1 MGGSLHDPPTGG
13 SNRVMLWFLVRRI
26 FAAVPILIFVA
37 VFIFMLLHLAP
48 GDPAAVAA
56 GPNASPQQ
64 VELLFMRWVANLAR
78 FDLGVSIFSN
88 QPVSRLIGQRLEPT
102 LLLAVTAML
111 VAIAI
116 AVPAGTLAAWKADS
130 LLDRVVMMFAVAGFS
145 TPVFVTAYGLIYVF
159 SIELGWFPVQGYT
172 PLAQGILGCLQGL
185 VLPSLALGFVFAALI
200 ARVVRAT
207 MLEILAE
214 DYIRTARAKGLATPT
229 IVIVHALKNAG
240 VPTMTV
246 IGIGFAIL
254 VGGVV
259 VTETIFNIPG
269 LGRLTTDAILRRDYP
284 VVQGVILA
292 FSAMLIVVN
301 ILVDLS
307 YALFDPRVRNA

>member
-1 MGGSLHDPPTGG
+1 
-13 SNRVMLWFLVRRI
+13 MLWFLVRRI
-26 FAAVPILIFVA
+26 VAAVPILIFVA

-64 VELLFMRWVANLAR
+64 VELLRQRMQLDMPLPDQFMRWVANLAR

-102 LLLAVTAML
+102 LLLALTAML
-111 VAIAI
+111 VAVAI

-172 PLAQGILGCLQGL
+172 PLAQGILDCLQGL

>member
-1 MGGSLHDPPTGG
+1 
-13 SNRVMLWFLVRRI
+13 MLWFLVRRLL
-26 FAAVPILIFVA
+26 AAVPILIFVA

-64 VELLFMRWVANLAR
+64 VELLRQRMQLDMPLPDQFLRWIANLAR

-88 QPVSRLIGQRLEPT
+88 QPVARLIGQRLEPT

-111 VAIAI
+111 VAVTI
-116 AVPAGTLAAWKADS
+116 AVPAGTVAAWKADS

-159 SIELGWFPVQGYT
+159 AIELGWFPVQGYT
-172 PLAQGILGCLQGL
+172 PLSQGILDCLQGL

-229 IVIVHALKNAG
+229 IVVVHALKNAG

-307 YALFDPRVRNA
+307 YALFDPRVRNS

>member
-1 MGGSLHDPPTGG
+1 
-13 SNRVMLWFLVRRI
+13 MLWFLVRRI
-26 FAAVPILIFVA
+26 VAAVPILIFVA

-64 VELLFMRWVANLAR
+64 VELLRQRMQLDMPLPDQFMRWVANLAR

-111 VAIAI
+111 VAVAI

-172 PLAQGILGCLQGL
+172 PLAQGILDCLQGL

-229 IVIVHALKNAG
+229 IVVVHALKNAG

-269 LGRLTTDAILRRDYP
+269 LGRLTTDAIHRRDYP

>member
-1 MGGSLHDPPTGG
+1 
-13 SNRVMLWFLVRRI
+13 MLWFLIRRI

-64 VELLFMRWVANLAR
+64 VELLRQRMQLDMPLPEQFLRWVTSLAR

-102 LLLAVTAML
+102 LLLAVTSML
-111 VAIAI
+111 VAVVI
-116 AVPAGTLAAWKADS
+116 AVPAGTIAAWKADS

-172 PLAQGILGCLQGL
+172 PLSQGILDCLQGL

-229 IVIVHALKNAG
+229 IVVVHALKNAG

-307 YALFDPRVRNA
+307 YALFDPRVRSA

>member
-1 MGGSLHDPPTGG
+1 
-13 SNRVMLWFLVRRI
+13 MLWFLVRRI

-64 VELLFMRWVANLAR
+64 VELLRQRMQLDMPLPEQFMRWVANLAR

-116 AVPAGTLAAWKADS
+116 AVPAGTLAAWQADS
-130 LLDRVVMMFAVAGFS
+130 LLDRIVMMFAVAGFS

-172 PLAQGILGCLQGL
+172 PLAQGILDCLQGL

-301 ILVDLS
+301 ILVALS

>member
-1 MGGSLHDPPTGG
+1 
-13 SNRVMLWFLVRRI
+13 MLWFLVRRI
-26 FAAVPILIFVA
+26 VAAVPILIFVA

-64 VELLFMRWVANLAR
+64 VELLRQRMQLDMPLPDQFMRWVANLAR

-88 QPVSRLIGQRLEPT
+88 QPVSRLIGQRFEPT

-172 PLAQGILGCLQGL
+172 PLAQGILDCLQGL

-229 IVIVHALKNAG
+229 IVVVHALKNAG

-301 ILVDLS
+301 TLVDLS